1 MLCPL
6 TQAID
11 RMYDNNYSPGN
22 ETLLID
28 TMKLLK
34 STGDPWELVFEEQVR
49 VRLLVTNLKV
59 QQSAAVLP
67 DDRSREHT

>member
-1 MLCPL
+1 
-6 TQAID
+6 
-11 RMYDNNYSPGN
+11 MYDNNYSPGN

-49 VRLLVTNLKV
+49 VGLLVTNLKV
-59 QQSAAVLP
+59 QQFAAVLP
-67 DDRSREHT
+67 DHRSREHT